1 MKIRYFLITLLSIG
15 LLTYGMFR
23 LVIATL
29 ERSALP
35 VPVAVP
41 APLADADNTAPPTQA
56 VPASGTATATP
67 VPASLAD
74 ADNTA
79 PPTQAVPAS
88 GTATA
93 DADNTALDAVKQ
105 WGERTKGV
113 VRRVKMQNDGTRTL
127 FLTVNAYVNNNP
139 AVMESL
145 AANNIKATIF
155 VSGYFARR
163 HTNVVKQWSGN
174 PLFDIQNLG
183 NRSRSL
189 ASQGQTVYNV
199 EGTKNVTEALN
210 EVTAGAA
217 SIAAITGKTP
227 VYYRSATGYTDNVAV
242 AAVNAK
248 GFKVIGYDVVTDGG
262 GSLSSEQI
270 KNNILN
276 AASGSI
282 IVISINPGYPN
293 IMNGLQAA
301 LDEIKAKQL
310 PVRFE
315 QLSDYET
322 AFELF

>member
-41 APLADADNTAPPTQA
+41 APPTQA

-74 ADNTA
+74 ADNTET
-79 PPTQAVPAS
+79 PVPAS
-88 GTATA
+88 LA